1 MLALRSL
8 TFNVLFYAW
17 STLVQLLCLPSLL
30 LPMAVVVWVQRLWIR
45 GSLALLAGICD
56 LRHEIRGLEHLPP
69 GPCIIASKHQSAWDT
84 LIFGVLFPGPGY
96 IVKRELLWIPLFG
109 WYIRRTGCIPTD
121 RKGGASALKRMIAD
135 ARDAI
140 GNGQHII
147 IFPEGTRVAPGQRRP
162 YHPGV
167 AALYG
172 QLEVPVVPTALNS
185 GLFWGRRTFLKKPGL
200 ITLEFLEPIA
210 PGLARKEFT
219 AELERRIET
228 ASERLLA
235 AAQGTT

>member
-1 MLALRSL
+1 MP
-8 TFNVLFYAW
+8 T
-17 STLVQLLCLPSLL
+17 STSI
-30 LPMAVVVWVQRLWIR
+30 W
-45 GSLALLAGICD
+45 
-56 LRHEIRGLEHLPP
+56 
-69 GPCIIASKHQSAWDT
+69 
-84 LIFGVLFPGPGY
+84 
-96 IVKRELLWIPLFG
+96 
-109 WYIRRTGCIPTD
+109 
-121 RKGGASALKRMIAD
+121 
-135 ARDAI
+135 
-140 GNGQHII
+140 
-147 IFPEGTRVAPGQRRP
+147 P

-172 QLEVPVVPTALNS
+172 QLGVPVVPAALNS

-235 AAQGTT
+235 AAQGTA